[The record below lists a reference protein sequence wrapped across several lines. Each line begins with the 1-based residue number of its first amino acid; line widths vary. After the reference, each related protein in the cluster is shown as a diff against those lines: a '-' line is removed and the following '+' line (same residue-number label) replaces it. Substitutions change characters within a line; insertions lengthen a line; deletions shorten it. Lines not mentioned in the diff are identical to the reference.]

1 MTSLTISL
9 NIDSVSVSGLS
20 IFGGN
25 IKILGSGF
33 PSSWP
38 NQHYNRMSLRT
49 SGNNIPI
56 KVVSMSPNQI
66 VLTIPPGPT
75 GRTYNFSLTSPT
87 GTTRF
92 ITFSQLTSGTPKIS
106 FIGTPS
112 INPQVETLIQL
123 NQTVTA
129 LASVLPEVI
138 QVFSVT
144 NPNFFVTIPT
154 NYTIN
159 ATVISFN
166 VTLNTG
172 RYAFKLFDDV
182 SGWYDTTDI
191 FLNVIR

>member
-1 MTSLTISL
+1 MSFNNRITGKVTVVTPLASASNSTVLSVTVPPIEAGLYAIRARTDPLGESNMTSLTISL

-38 NQHYNRMSLRT
+38 NKHYNRMSLRT

-66 VLTIPPGPT
+66 VLTIPPGAT
-75 GRTYNFSLTSPT
+75 GRTYEFSLTSPT
-87 GTTRF
+87 GTTRS

-112 INPQVETLIQL
+112 INPQV
-123 NQTVTA
+123 
-129 LASVLPEVI
+129 
-138 QVFSVT
+138 
-144 NPNFFVTIPT
+144 
-154 NYTIN
+154 
-159 ATVISFN
+159 
-166 VTLNTG
+166 
-172 RYAFKLFDDV
+172 
-182 SGWYDTTDI
+182 
-191 FLNVIR
+191 